1 MSPHAS
7 NTLGKCCECM
17 NWPSVLERQPTIG
30 RILTKGIMNGTLAH
44 AYLLIGRKGV
54 GKRALAKLLAKSY
67 FCSHRVGADPCNE
80 CVDCR
85 RIDSGNHPDLVW
97 VEPDGKSIK
106 KEQVQGL
113 IKEFSYRGVESPK
126 KFFVIEE
133 AETMTGQAANSLL
146 KFIEEPQNETVAVLI
161 TETVHQLLDT
171 IISRCQTLSFLPLLA
186 NDVEAALTQKGVESG
201 LARIASELTNDLSEA
216 EELCGQ
222 EWFAKAC
229 SLMINLMKETTVQPD
244 HALIHLYEQVIPHFQ
259 ENDQAQLAID
269 LILLWH
275 RDVMKAHLGQE
286 EDLVFSNQ
294 RTFIQDQAFRSALN
308 STAEQM
314 DRVLSAKKRLSANVP
329 FISVMEQ
336 LMLRLQGG

>member
-1 MSPHAS
+1 
-7 NTLGKCCECM
+7 M

-30 RILTKGIMNGTLAH
+30 RILTKGIINKRLSH
-44 AYLLIGRKGV
+44 AYLFIGQKGV
-54 GKRALAKLLAKSY
+54 GKRELARLLAKSY
-67 FCSHRVGADPCNE
+67 FCSHREGASPCNT
-80 CVDCR
+80 CADCR

-113 IKEFSYRGVESPK
+113 IKEFTFRGVESPK

-133 AETMTGQAANSLL
+133 AETMTGQASNSLL

-161 TETVHQLLDT
+161 TETIHQLLDT

-186 NDVEAALTQKGVESG
+186 HDVDVALTQRGVDST
-201 LARIASELTNDLSEA
+201 LSRVASELTNDLGEA

-229 SLMINLMKETTVQPD
+229 SVMINLMKETSAQPD
-244 HALIHLYEQVIPHFQ
+244 FALIHLYEQVIPHFQ
-259 ENDQAQLAID
+259 DNDQTQLAID
-269 LILLWH
+269 LILIWL
-275 RDVMKAHLGQE
+275 RDVMNAHLGH
-286 EDLVFSNQ
+286 EDELIFNNQ
-294 RTFIQDQAFRSALN
+294 RTFIQDQALRSSLN
-308 STAEQM
+308 TTAEQM
-314 DRVLSAKKRLSANVP
+314 DIVLSAKKRLSANVP

-336 LMLRLQGG
+336 LLLRLQGG

>member
-1 MSPHAS
+1 
-7 NTLGKCCECM
+7 M

-30 RILTKGIMNGTLAH
+30 RILTKGIINKRLSH
-44 AYLLIGRKGV
+44 AYLFIGQKGV
-54 GKRALAKLLAKSY
+54 GKRELARLLAKSY
-67 FCSHRVGADPCNE
+67 FCSHREGASPCNT
-80 CVDCR
+80 CADCR

-113 IKEFSYRGVESPK
+113 IREFTFRGVESPK

-133 AETMTGQAANSLL
+133 AETMTGQASNSLL

-161 TETVHQLLDT
+161 TETIHQLLDT

-186 NDVEAALTQKGVESG
+186 HDVDVALTQRGVDST
-201 LARIASELTNDLSEA
+201 LSRVASELTNDLGEA

-229 SLMINLMKETTVQPD
+229 SVMINLMKETSAQPD
-244 HALIHLYEQVIPHFQ
+244 FALIHLYEQVIPHFQ
-259 ENDQAQLAID
+259 DNDQTQLAID
-269 LILLWH
+269 LILLWL
-275 RDVMKAHLGQE
+275 RDVMNAHLGH
-286 EDLVFSNQ
+286 EDELIFNNQ
-294 RTFIQDQAFRSALN
+294 RTFIQDQALRSSLN
-308 STAEQM
+308 TTAEQM
-314 DRVLSAKKRLSANVP
+314 AIVLSAKKRLSANVP

-336 LMLRLQGG
+336 LLLRLQGG